1 MQVPGTS
8 CRGVRRRHAWVQRD
22 RLRGASPRGESLRAW
37 LLRASL
43 ALLLAAWTIASPAAE
58 FIERFHAVVDVRPDG
73 DLEVT
78 ETIAVHA
85 EGRQIRRGIYRD
97 FPMTFT
103 DAQGDVHRVEFELLE
118 VTRNARP
125 EPHFTRANAQGVRI
139 YAGSEDHLLPTGLHT
154 YTFRYRTA
162 RQIRFFPE
170 HVELNW
176 NVTGNEW
183 AFPIHSARAVVR
195 LPGNVAP
202 VRWIGFTGRFGERG
216 SDYSARLR
224 DDGALEI
231 ATTRTL
237 APGEGVTVVA
247 EIPAGAVSAP
257 TRAEELRYALLDHR
271 RAWLAGLGL
280 LGVFAFYLYAWRAVG
295 RDPQKGT
302 IIPLFHPP
310 EGISPALAA
319 YVRQWGWSGGW
330 REFTATAVS
339 LAVRGLVVFDDSDG
353 TLTLKRATQADPKV
367 PGPAGPNERDT
378 LGPGERSLL
387 GWIDRNAG
395 TARIDRSNG
404 TSLSNAFQAFK
415 TAIEKE
421 NRNRF
426 FRRNLGWVLVGL
438 GLTAASIAVVFAFG
452 HLSEAEVGVL
462 VGTGFAIV
470 FLGVFVGVFVVRT
483 VRSLLSGR
491 RLRTIVGALI
501 HIAVVLYIGGI
512 GASMFVTAALES
524 DAFRRSLFDGLRANA
539 FPLALVGGMALLNAV
554 FGYLLRAPTA
564 AGRGVMDRIEGL
576 ALYLRTAESAR
587 MNLVGAPELTTE
599 HFERLLPY
607 AIALELEKPW
617 SAAFEAAF
625 ARAHPGEE
633 VRESYRPAWNGGS
646 DWSGRSFGSAVA
658 ATVSSAEG
666 AFASATPPPSS
677 SSSGFS
683 SGGGGG
689 GSGGGGGGG
698 GGGGW

>member
-1 MQVPGTS
+1 MTGAGAARRTPPPG
-8 CRGVRRRHAWVQRD
+8 
-22 RLRGASPRGESLRAW
+22 AW
-37 LLRASL
+37 LRDVL
-43 ALLLAAWTIASPAAE
+43 AAVLLAAWAIASPAAE
-58 FIERFHAVVDVRPDG
+58 FIERFHATIDVHPDG
-73 DLEVT
+73 ALEVT
-78 ETIAVHA
+78 ETIVVNA

-97 FPMTFT
+97 FPLTFT
-103 DAQGDVHRVEFELLE
+103 DAQGRTHRVEFELLG
-118 VTRNARP
+118 VTRNARS
-125 EPHFTRANAQGVRI
+125 EPHFTRGNAQGVRI
-139 YAGSEDHLLPTGLHT
+139 YAGSDNHLLPVGLHA

-162 RQIRFFPE
+162 RQIRFFPK

-183 AFPIHSARAVVR
+183 AFPIRSATAVIR
-195 LPGNVAP
+195 LPGGVAP
-202 VRWIGFTGRFGERG
+202 VRWIAYTGRFGERG

-224 DDGALEI
+224 DDGALEVV
-231 ATTRTL
+231 TTRTL

-247 EIPAGAVSAP
+247 EIPADAVSPP
-257 TRAEELRYALLDHR
+257 TQAAELRYALLDYR

-280 LGVFAFYLYAWRAVG
+280 FGVFAFYGYAWRAVG
-295 RDPQKGT
+295 RDPPKGT

-339 LAVRGLVVFDDSDG
+339 LAVRGLVVFDDADG
-353 TLTLKRATQADPKV
+353 ALTLKRTTRAAAEVSAP
-367 PGPAGPNERDT
+367 

-387 GWIDRNAG
+387 AWIESRGG
-395 TARIDRSNG
+395 TARIDRSSG
-404 TSLSNAFQAFK
+404 SSLVLAFRAFK

-426 FRRNLGWVLVGL
+426 FRRNLGWVVAGL
-438 GLTAASIAVVFAFG
+438 GLTAASVASVFAFG
-452 HLSEAEVGVL
+452 HLTEAEIGLL
-462 VGTGFAIV
+462 VGACFALV
-470 FLGVFVGVFVVRT
+470 FIGVFVGVFVVRT
-483 VRSLLSGR
+483 IRSLLSGR
-491 RLRTIVGALI
+491 GLRTIVGAMV
-501 HIAVVLYIGGI
+501 HVAAVVYIGGI
-512 GASMFVTAALES
+512 AASMFGAAALES
-524 DAFRRSLFDGLRANA
+524 DAFRRSLFDGIRANV
-539 FPLALVGGMALLNAV
+539 FPLALVGGFALLNAV

-564 AGRGVMDRIEGL
+564 AGRTIMDRIEGL
-576 ALYLRTAESAR
+576 AMYLRTAESAR

-633 VRESYRPAWNGGS
+633 LGDTYRPAWHGESG
-646 DWSGRSFGSAVA
+646 WSGRSFGSAVA
-658 ATVSSAEG
+658 ASVSSAES
-666 AFASATPPPSS
+666 AFSSATPPPSS